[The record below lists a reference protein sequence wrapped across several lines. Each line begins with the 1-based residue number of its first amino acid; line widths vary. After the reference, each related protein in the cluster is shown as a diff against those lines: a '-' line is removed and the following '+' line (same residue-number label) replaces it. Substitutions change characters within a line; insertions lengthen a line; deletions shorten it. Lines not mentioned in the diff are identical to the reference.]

1 MIESPV
7 APFRDLLGLSELPWF
22 ARGDEGRLV
31 MRDRSIGP
39 VLDVHTHVALA
50 YVMPMQVDVFKPT
63 AETLHYLPGCRRLD
77 LEQYANKNF
86 TAEDLTEMKRD
97 LSLRSLGPHGMRATH
112 TAPNLVREMDDLGI
126 TRSVLLPIDFP
137 VLSHNAETALDVAR
151 ENDRIVGFGSV
162 HPWSRGL
169 ARKLD
174 AQIALGARGIKVHPA
189 VQCVRPD
196 DPRAIRLYRLCGERG
211 IPVLWHCGPVGI
223 APKLGEYLTQVRFY
237 EKPIAECPRTT
248 FILGHAGAL
257 QLDLGVSL
265 QKRYPN
271 VWLETASQSLQ
282 GVRTI
287 ATLADPRR
295 ILMGSDW
302 PFYHQAISLSK
313 VLIAT
318 EGRPDVRHA
327 ILWGNGARLLRAES

>member
-1 MIESPV
+1 VTTSPL
-7 APFRDLLGLSELPWF
+7 APFRDLLGLAELPWF

-31 MRDRSIGP
+31 VRDRSFGP

-50 YVMPMQVDVFKPT
+50 YVMPIQVDVFKETP
-63 AETLHYLPGCRRLD
+63 ETLHYLPGCRPLD
-77 LEQYANKNF
+77 LELYANKNF
-86 TAEDLTEMKRD
+86 LAGDLTEMKRD
-97 LSLRSLGPHGMRATH
+97 LSLRSMGPHGMRATH
-112 TAPNLVREMDDLGI
+112 TAPNLVREMDEMGI

-151 ENDRIVGFGSV
+151 GNDRIVGFGSV
-162 HPWSRGL
+162 HPWSRNL

-223 APKLGEYLTQVRFY
+223 APRLGEYLTQVRFY

-257 QLDLGVSL
+257 QLDLGVAL

-271 VWLETASQSLQ
+271 VWLETASQSLP

-287 ATLADPRR
+287 VERADTSRV
-295 ILMGSDW
+295 LMGSDW

-313 VLIAT
+313 VLLAT
-318 EGRPDVRHA
+318 EGRPEVRRA
-327 ILWGNGARLLRAES
+327 ILWGNAARLLRVES

>member
-1 MIESPV
+1 LTV
-7 APFRDLLGLSELPWF
+7 APFRDLLGLAELPWF
-22 ARGDEGRLV
+22 ARGDDGRLV
-31 MRDRSIGP
+31 VRDRSFGP

-50 YVMPMQVDVFKPT
+50 YVLPMQVDVFKQTP
-63 AETLHYLPGCRRLD
+63 ETLHYLPGCRPLD
-77 LEQYANKNF
+77 LELYANRNF
-86 TAEDLTEMKRD
+86 TPGDITEMKRD
-97 LSLRSLGPHGMRATH
+97 LSLRSLGGSGMRATH
-112 TAPNLVREMDDLGI
+112 TAANLVREMDEMGI

-137 VLSHNAETALDVAR
+137 VLSHNAETALDVASKS
-151 ENDRIVGFGSV
+151 ERIVGFGSV

-223 APKLGEYLTQVRFY
+223 APRLGEYLTQVRFY

-257 QLDLGVSL
+257 QLDLGVAL
-265 QKRYPN
+265 QRRYPN
-271 VWLETASQSLQ
+271 VWLETASQSLP
-282 GVRTI
+282 GVREI
-287 ATLADPRR
+287 VERADTRR
-295 ILMGSDW
+295 VLMGSDW

-313 VLIAT
+313 VLLAT
-318 EGRPDVRHA
+318 EGRAEVRRA
-327 ILWGNGARLLRAES
+327 ILWGNAARLLGVES

>member
-1 MIESPV
+1 LTV
-7 APFRDLLGLSELPWF
+7 GPFRDLLGLSELPWF

-31 MRDRSIGP
+31 VRDRSFGP

-50 YVMPMQVDVFKPT
+50 YVLPMQVDVFKPT
-63 AETLHYLPGCRRLD
+63 PETLHYLPGCRPLD
-77 LEQYANKNF
+77 LELYANRNF
-86 TAEDLTEMKRD
+86 TPGDITEMKRD
-97 LSLRSLGPHGMRATH
+97 LSLRSLGGSGMRATH
-112 TAPNLVREMDDLGI
+112 TAANLVREMDEMGI

-137 VLSHNAETALDVAR
+137 VLSHNAETALDVASKS
-151 ENDRIVGFGSV
+151 DRIVGFGSV

-174 AQIALGARGIKVHPA
+174 AQIARGARGIKVHPA

-223 APKLGEYLTQVRFY
+223 APRLGEYLTQVRFY
-237 EKPIAECPRTT
+237 EKPIAQCPRTT

-257 QLDLGVSL
+257 QLDLGVAL
-265 QKRYPN
+265 QRRYPN
-271 VWLETASQSLQ
+271 VWLETASQSLP
-282 GVRTI
+282 GVREI
-287 ATLADPRR
+287 VERADTTRV
-295 ILMGSDW
+295 LMGSDW

-318 EGRPDVRHA
+318 EGRAEVRRA
-327 ILWGNGARLLRAES
+327 ILWGNAARLLRVES

>member
-1 MIESPV
+1 MTIG
-7 APFRDLLGLSELPWF
+7 PFRDLLGLAELPWF

-31 MRDRSIGP
+31 VRDRSFGP

-50 YVMPMQVDVFKPT
+50 YVLPMQVDVFKQTP
-63 AETLHYLPGCRRLD
+63 ETLHYLPGCRPLD
-77 LEQYANKNF
+77 LELYANRNF
-86 TAEDLTEMKRD
+86 TPGDINEMKRD
-97 LSLRSLGPHGMRATH
+97 LSLRSLGGSGMRATH
-112 TAPNLVREMDDLGI
+112 TAANLVREMDEMGI

-137 VLSHNAETALDVAR
+137 VLSHNAETALDVATKSG
-151 ENDRIVGFGSV
+151 RIVGFGSV

-174 AQIALGARGIKVHPA
+174 AQIARGARGIKVHPA

-223 APKLGEYLTQVRFY
+223 APRLGEYLTQVRFY

-257 QLDLGVSL
+257 QLDLGVAL
-265 QKRYPN
+265 QRRYPN
-271 VWLETASQSLQ
+271 VWLETASQSLP
-282 GVRTI
+282 GVREI
-287 ATLADPRR
+287 VERADTRR
-295 ILMGSDW
+295 VLMGSDW

-313 VLIAT
+313 VLLAT
-318 EGRPDVRHA
+318 EGRADVRRA
-327 ILWGNGARLLRAES
+327 ILWGNAARLLGVES

>member
-1 MIESPV
+1 LIV
-7 APFRDLLGLSELPWF
+7 GPFRDLLGLAELPWF

-31 MRDRSIGP
+31 VRDRSFGP

-50 YVMPMQVDVFKPT
+50 YVLPMQVDVFKQTP
-63 AETLHYLPGCRRLD
+63 ETLHYLPGCRPLD
-77 LEQYANKNF
+77 LELYANRNF
-86 TAEDLTEMKRD
+86 TPGDITEMKRD
-97 LSLRSLGPHGMRATH
+97 LSLRSLGGSGMRATH
-112 TAPNLVREMDDLGI
+112 TAANLVREMDEMGI

-137 VLSHNAETALDVAR
+137 VLSHNAETALDVASKS
-151 ENDRIVGFGSV
+151 DRIVGFGSV

-174 AQIALGARGIKVHPA
+174 AQIARGARGIKVHPA

-223 APKLGEYLTQVRFY
+223 APRLGEYLTQVRFY
-237 EKPIAECPRTT
+237 EKPIVECPRTT

-257 QLDLGVSL
+257 QLDLGVAL
-265 QKRYPN
+265 QRRYPN
-271 VWLETASQSLQ
+271 VWLETASQSLP
-282 GVRTI
+282 GVREI
-287 ATLADPRR
+287 VDRADTTRV
-295 ILMGSDW
+295 LMGSDW

-318 EGRPDVRHA
+318 EGRAAVRRA
-327 ILWGNGARLLRAES
+327 ILWGNAARLLRVES

>member
-1 MIESPV
+1 VTDAPV
-7 APFRDLLGLSELPWF
+7 AAFRDLLGLSQLPWF
-22 ARGDEGRLV
+22 GRSDEGRLV
-31 MRDRSIGP
+31 VRDRSIGP

-63 AETLHYLPGCRRLD
+63 PETLHYLPGCRPLD
-77 LEQYANKNF
+77 LELYANLNF
-86 TAEDLTEMKRD
+86 TPGDIAEMKRD
-97 LSLRSLGPHGMRATH
+97 LSLRSVGPSGMRATH
-112 TAPNLVREMDDLGI
+112 TAPNLVREMDELGI

-151 ENDRIVGFGSV
+151 GNDRIVGFGSV
-162 HPWSRGL
+162 HPWSRHL

-223 APKLGEYLTQVRFY
+223 APRLGEYLSQVRFY
-237 EKPIAECPRTT
+237 EKPIADCPRTT

-271 VWLETASQSLQ
+271 VWLETASQSLP

-287 ATLADPRR
+287 VERADTSRV
-295 ILMGSDW
+295 LMGSDW

-313 VLIAT
+313 VLLAT
-318 EGRPDVRHA
+318 EGRPEVRRA

>member
-1 MIESPV
+1 LTV
-7 APFRDLLGLSELPWF
+7 GPFRDLLGLAELPWF

-31 MRDRSIGP
+31 VRDRSFGP

-50 YVMPMQVDVFKPT
+50 YVLPMQVDVFKQTP
-63 AETLHYLPGCRRLD
+63 ETLHYLPGCRPLD
-77 LEQYANKNF
+77 LELYANRNF
-86 TAEDLTEMKRD
+86 TRGDITEMKRD
-97 LSLRSLGPHGMRATH
+97 LSLRSLGGSGMRATH
-112 TAPNLVREMDDLGI
+112 TAANLVREMDEMGI

-151 ENDRIVGFGSV
+151 KSDRIVGFGSV

-223 APKLGEYLTQVRFY
+223 APRLGEYLTQVRFY
-237 EKPIAECPRTT
+237 EKPIAECSRTT

-257 QLDLGVSL
+257 QLDLGVAL
-265 QKRYPN
+265 QRRYPN
-271 VWLETASQSLQ
+271 VWLETASQSLP
-282 GVRTI
+282 GVRQI
-287 ATLADPRR
+287 VEKADTRR
-295 ILMGSDW
+295 VLMGSDW

-318 EGRPDVRHA
+318 EGRAEVRRA
-327 ILWGNGARLLRAES
+327 ILWGNAARLLGVES

>member
-1 MIESPV
+1 MTV
-7 APFRDLLGLSELPWF
+7 GPFRDLLGLADLPWF

-31 MRDRSIGP
+31 VRDRSFGP

-50 YVMPMQVDVFKPT
+50 YVLPMQVDVFKQTP
-63 AETLHYLPGCRRLD
+63 ETLHYLPGCRPLD
-77 LEQYANKNF
+77 LELYANRNF
-86 TAEDLTEMKRD
+86 TPGDITEMKRD
-97 LSLRSLGPHGMRATH
+97 LSLRSLGGSGMRATH
-112 TAPNLVREMDDLGI
+112 TAANLVREMDEMGI

-137 VLSHNAETALDVAR
+137 VLSHNAETALDVASKS
-151 ENDRIVGFGSV
+151 ERIVGFGSV

-196 DPRAIRLYRLCGERG
+196 HPRAIRLYRLCGERG

-223 APKLGEYLTQVRFY
+223 APRLGEYLTQVRFY

-257 QLDLGVSL
+257 QLDLGVAL
-265 QKRYPN
+265 QRRYPN
-271 VWLETASQSLQ
+271 VWLETASQSLP
-282 GVRTI
+282 GVREI
-287 ATLADPRR
+287 VERADTRR
-295 ILMGSDW
+295 VLMGSDW

-313 VLIAT
+313 VLLAT
-318 EGRPDVRHA
+318 EGRAEVRRA
-327 ILWGNGARLLRAES
+327 ILWGNAARLLGVES

>member
-1 MIESPV
+1 VTASPL
-7 APFRDLLGLSELPWF
+7 APFRDLLGLAELPWF

-31 MRDRSIGP
+31 VRDRSFGP

-50 YVMPMQVDVFKPT
+50 YVMPIQVDVFKETP
-63 AETLHYLPGCRRLD
+63 ETLHYLPGCRPLD
-77 LEQYANKNF
+77 LELYANRNF
-86 TAEDLTEMKRD
+86 QPGDITEMKRD
-97 LSLRSLGPHGMRATH
+97 LSLRSMGPHGMRATH
-112 TAPNLVREMDDLGI
+112 TAPNLVREMDEMGI

-137 VLSHNAETALDVAR
+137 VLSHNAETALEVAR

-169 ARKLD
+169 ARRLD
-174 AQIALGARGIKVHPA
+174 AQIARGARGIKVHPA

-196 DPRAIRLYRLCGERG
+196 DARAIHLYRLCGERG

-223 APKLGEYLTQVRFY
+223 APRLGEYLTQVRFY

-257 QLDLGVSL
+257 QLDLGVAL

-271 VWLETASQSLQ
+271 VWLETASQSLP

-287 ATLADPRR
+287 VERADTSRV
-295 ILMGSDW
+295 LMGSDW

-313 VLIAT
+313 VLLAT
-318 EGRPDVRHA
+318 EGRPEVRHA
-327 ILWGNGARLLRAES
+327 ILWGNAARLLRIES

>member
-1 MIESPV
+1 LTV
-7 APFRDLLGLSELPWF
+7 GPFRDLLGLAELPWF

-31 MRDRSIGP
+31 VRDRSFGP

-50 YVMPMQVDVFKPT
+50 YVLPMQVDVFKQTP
-63 AETLHYLPGCRRLD
+63 ETLHYLPGCRPLD
-77 LEQYANKNF
+77 LELYANRNF
-86 TAEDLTEMKRD
+86 TAGDITEMKRD
-97 LSLRSLGPHGMRATH
+97 LSLRSLGGSGMRATH
-112 TAPNLVREMDDLGI
+112 TAANLVREMDEMGI

-137 VLSHNAETALDVAR
+137 VLSHNAETALDVASKS
-151 ENDRIVGFGSV
+151 ERIVGFGSV

-196 DPRAIRLYRLCGERG
+196 DPRAIPLYRLCGERG

-223 APKLGEYLTQVRFY
+223 APRLGEYLTQVRFY
-237 EKPIAECPRTT
+237 EKPIAECARTT

-257 QLDLGVSL
+257 QLDLGVAL
-265 QKRYPN
+265 QRRYPN
-271 VWLETASQSLQ
+271 VWLETASQSLP
-282 GVRTI
+282 GVREI
-287 ATLADPRR
+287 VERADTRR
-295 ILMGSDW
+295 VLMGSDW

-313 VLIAT
+313 VLLAT
-318 EGRPDVRHA
+318 EGRAEVRRA
-327 ILWGNGARLLRAES
+327 ILWGNAARLLRVES

>member
-1 MIESPV
+1 V
-7 APFRDLLGLSELPWF
+7 NVRPFANLLGLSELPWF

-31 MRDRSIGP
+31 VRDRSLGP
-39 VLDVHTHVALA
+39 ILDVHTHVALA
-50 YVMPMQVDVFKPT
+50 YVLPMQVDVFKTTP
-63 AETLHYLPGCRRLD
+63 ETRHYLPGCRPLD
-77 LEQYANKNF
+77 LEVYANRNF
-86 TAEDLTEMKRD
+86 EPGDITEMKKD
-97 LSLRSLGPHGMRATH
+97 LSVRSLGGSGMRATH
-112 TAPNLVREMDDLGI
+112 TAANLEREMNDLGI

-137 VLSHNAETALDVAR
+137 VLSHNADTALDVAR
-151 ENDRIVGFGSV
+151 KSDRIVGFGSV

-174 AQIALGARGIKVHPA
+174 AQIDLGARGIKVHPA

-223 APKLGEYLTQVRFY
+223 APKLGEYLSQVRFY

-248 FILGHAGAL
+248 FILGHSGAL

-265 QKRYPN
+265 QRRYPN
-271 VWLETASQSLQ
+271 VWLETSSQSLPA
-282 GVRTI
+282 VKTI
-287 ATLADPRR
+287 VETADPKRV
-295 ILMGSDW
+295 LMGSDW

-313 VLIAT
+313 VLLAT
-318 EGRPDVRHA
+318 EGRPDVRRA
-327 ILWGNGARLLRAES
+327 ILWDNAARLLKLD